1 MPSET
6 VVAVAGSVTAL
17 TQLLKFW
24 GVPDRFGPYVVLG
37 LSLLGVVI
45 WAVSPPGDPSKQLT
59 AWQYFAA
66 VINCMVSAAGV
77 YGFAR
82 ATSAAQVTATRR
94 QPSGRGD
101 RAGSD

>member
-6 VVAVAGSVTAL
+6 VIAVAGSVTAL

-24 GVPDRFGPYVVLG
+24 GLPDRYGAAIVMG

-45 WAVSPPGDPSKQLT
+45 WGASQPEPFNRLQL
-59 AWQYFAA
+59 WQYFAA
-66 VINCMVSAAGV
+66 VVNCMVSAAGV

-82 ATSAAQVTATRR
+82 ATSAREITST
-94 QPSGRGD
+94 GRAAPLEGRAEP
-101 RAGSD
+101 RAG